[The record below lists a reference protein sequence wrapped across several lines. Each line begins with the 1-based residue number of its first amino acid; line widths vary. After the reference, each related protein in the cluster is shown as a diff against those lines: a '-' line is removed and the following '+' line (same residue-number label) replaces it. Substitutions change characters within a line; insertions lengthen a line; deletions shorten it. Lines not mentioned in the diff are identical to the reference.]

1 MKKMIGVLSVAMLAA
16 SAQAETLDLKCQRYE
31 SKCSASACYHL
42 SEALKDD
49 KDRQIFAIQKTEEVD
64 YHIEDASATAT
75 LENEVPNATLTEGKY
90 ILPYKHV
97 SWKDGIV
104 VLENRTSSGM
114 TKEKIEIDRDF
125 GFYSHYMMHTDS
137 SIADVPLGEPYT
149 AYFGWCEDTSV
160 KQPEGKEWPSV
171 SKEQAPETS
180 EKPKAAPAPKP

>member
-1 MKKMIGVLSVAMLAA
+1 MNTRIGFFFVAALAA
-16 SAQAETLDLKCQRYE
+16 PAAHAEMLELKCQRYE

-64 YHIEDASATAT
+64 YHIEDTTASAM

-90 ILPYKHV
+90 VLPYKHV
-97 SWKDGIV
+97 KWEDGIV
-104 VLENRTSSGM
+104 VLENKTSGGM

-125 GFYSHYMMHTDS
+125 GFYSHYVMHTDS

-149 AYFGWCEDTSV
+149 AYFGWCEEV
-160 KQPEGKEWPSV
+160 AIKPPAAAEKEPSV
-171 SKEQAPETS
+171 PTEKSGKAPDA
-180 EKPKAAPAPKP
+180 KPAS